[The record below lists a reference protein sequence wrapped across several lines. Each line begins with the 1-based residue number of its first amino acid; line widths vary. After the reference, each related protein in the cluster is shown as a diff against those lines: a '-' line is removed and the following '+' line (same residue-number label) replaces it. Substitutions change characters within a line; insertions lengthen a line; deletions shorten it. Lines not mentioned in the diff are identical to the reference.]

1 MSKLYAYAA
10 VERRGLCNMLYP
22 WARSVIFAR
31 DHHCEVIGPGWVKIN
46 RLGPLLR
53 GERDKRYYLGQFTNK
68 GYISGFRKW
77 WLLSTQQ
84 KISEEVA
91 EAPRSGI
98 VVFNELRGYL
108 ADFPDEAEFLNGEIA
123 RIASPSILEAVNEL
137 PKNFIGVHI
146 RRGDFARIGQAL
158 PEEYYIRAIARAKEI
173 VGDDIPVLVF
183 SDASPEE
190 LTYLHEAG
198 KIKLMPKAPALQD
211 MLSLAKATVLIG
223 TNLST
228 FSEWAAFLGGNLS
241 LWSKDAKPPKV
252 LSKVEL
258 V

>member
-84 KISEEVA
+84 KISEEVP
-91 EAPRSGI
+91 EAPRFGI

-108 ADFPDEAEFLNGEIA
+108 ADFSEEAEFLKGEIV
-123 RIASPSILEAVNEL
+123 RIASPSILEAVNVL
-137 PKNFIGVHI
+137 PENFIGVHI

-158 PEEYYIRAIARAKEI
+158 PEEYYLRAIARAKE
-173 VGDDIPVLVF
+173 VAGSNTPVFVF
-183 SDASPEE
+183 SDAQPSE
-190 LTYLHEAG
+190 LRYLGE
-198 KIKLMPKAPALQD
+198 IDNLRVMPKAPALQD
-211 MLSLAKATVLIG
+211 MLSLAKAKVLVG

-228 FSEWAAFLGGNLS
+228 FSEWAAFLGGQRS
-241 LWSKDAKPPKV
+241 LWDKNHEAPKV
-252 LSKVEL
+252 LKNVEM